1 MSKNNDTDI
10 RKKPILKI
18 TILILSIISLL
29 SSGFAIYEIF
39 MLESIE
45 NTIRYIVIGILIL
58 LDVLIIFK
66 TKGILKKR
74 PKKKHS
80 KRIGYIIFMVLYTL
94 ICLAVALVIFYV
106 YGKLSN
112 MNKSQI
118 TYSSSL
124 VVMAKNEANEISD
137 L

>member
-39 MLESIE
+39 MLGSIE

-94 ICLAVALVIFYV
+94 IC
-106 YGKLSN
+106 
-112 MNKSQI
+112 
-118 TYSSSL
+118 
-124 VVMAKNEANEISD
+124 
-137 L
+137 